1 MSVKIVI
8 KPNTYFDS
16 VSLMSIST
24 RANKLDGVE
33 QAFVAMA
40 TEMNKGVLK
49 NLGLLT
55 PELEQAKNGDL
66 PKALTAIL
74 AGASLSVAGV
84 LMQTLFHNPLAGPD
98 VLGVTSGASLGVAL
112 LTLGTSSLPLW
123 LITGWGQVTAAIIG
137 AIGVL
142 LLVIIVSIKIPQTI
156 SLLII
161 GMMFG
166 NFAGAIVSILQSMSN
181 PDTLKLFIT
190 WTFGSL
196 SSVGWEQMSVM
207 APVIACGIL
216 TALLLQKQLNI
227 LLLGKNYAN
236 GLGVSVPRLRLWII
250 LATALLAGTSTAFT
264 GPIAF
269 IGITMPHIARGLFG
283 SPNHRIILP
292 ASMLCGA
299 ITLLVC
305 DLISQLP
312 GMQGTLPINA
322 VTALFGSPIIVWII
336 LRNSYINK

>member
-1 MSVKIVI
+1 MKHYRLFLLLIGLLVLAFLADIAI
-8 KPNTYFDS
+8 GS
-16 VSLMSIST
+16 VSLSIRDVWNTFIGS
-24 RANKLDGVE
+24 ND
-33 QAFVAMA
+33 
-40 TEMNKGVLK
+40 
-49 NLGLLT
+49 NLIYREIIL
-55 PELEQAKNGDL
+55 NHRL
-66 PKALTAIL
+66 PKALT
-74 AGASLSVAGV
+74 
-84 LMQTLFHNPLAGPD
+84 
-98 VLGVTSGASLGVAL
+98 ASLGVAL

-269 IGITMPHIARGLFG
+269 IGITMPHVARGLFG